1 MGNKSYTAVATE
13 CVIANE
19 YIVDP
24 TVVLNEEE
32 YEIDNDLNAELVN
45 GIKAQLT
52 NYFDKV
58 NIANQQLI
66 KKNIEHQKSDTISK
80 FYDNCVKRNN
90 KLTRELKELL
100 KKQDKLVLLCF
111 ELSIKIKQLEE
122 ELSIKLKK
130 LEEQNKLVLL
140 YFDPSSNFVLIVS
153 IIVLIAINI
162 SPFW

>member
-19 YIVDP
+19 YIIDP

-66 KKNIEHQKSDTISK
+66 KKTLNIKNMIT
-80 FYDNCVKRNN
+80 V
-90 KLTRELKELL
+90 
-100 KKQDKLVLLCF
+100 
-111 ELSIKIKQLEE
+111 
-122 ELSIKLKK
+122 
-130 LEEQNKLVLL
+130 
-140 YFDPSSNFVLIVS
+140 
-153 IIVLIAINI
+153 
-162 SPFW
+162 